1 MTRSKSSRRTS
12 KIWLMLNSA
21 MGWGA
26 IYYGILNSLTDVAV
40 AGFSFITIT
49 YGLYVGIGHL
59 DYRQVVLSLI
69 RNQPSSSSTPAATEA
84 VDPPTT

>member
-1 MTRSKSSRRTS
+1 MKQEKSSRRTS
-12 KIWLMLNSA
+12 KIWLVLNSV

-69 RNQPSSSSTPAATEA
+69 RNQPSSTTPATTDA